1 MKLAYFLIVIAC
13 YFLANVGY
21 TLATM
26 CWECETISPLG
37 LVGYS
42 LITIMLPGYFGIRRL
57 KKHRLKSELGTK
69 SEPME

>member
-26 CWECETISPLG
+26 CWECNEISPLG
-37 LVGYS
+37 LVGYVF
-42 LITIMLPGYFGIRRL
+42 ITIMLPGYFGIRRL
-57 KKHRLKSELGTK
+57 KKHRMKIQEDK
-69 SEPME
+69 